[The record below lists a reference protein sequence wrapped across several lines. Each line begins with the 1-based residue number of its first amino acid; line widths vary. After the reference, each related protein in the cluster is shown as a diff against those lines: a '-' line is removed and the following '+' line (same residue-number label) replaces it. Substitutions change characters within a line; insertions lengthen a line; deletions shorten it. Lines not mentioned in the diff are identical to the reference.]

1 VDFGLIERVEVVV
14 VVLLLFLFY
23 WMEVMGLF
31 FFYFLCMERLEVISG
46 RLIVSLPWIKAVITT
61 VFL

>member
-1 VDFGLIERVEVVV
+1 MDFGLIERVEVVV
-14 VVLLLFLFY
+14 VVLLFLFY

-46 RLIVSLPWIKAVITT
+46 RLIVSPPWIKAVITS